1 MLQNNT
7 ARLEEAVVA
16 YREALKEQ
24 TRENAPSLWASTQ
37 SSLAEVL
44 AMLGDHENNTARF
57 EEGVAA
63 YREALKELTRERAP
77 PQWAT
82 IQVGLGH
89 ALTKLGESENNT
101 ARLEEAVA
109 AYREALKERTREG
122 TSLDWATVL
131 QGLAEA
137 RENLGYAQFLSG
149 DFVAAALNLRE
160 AADGNAY
167 PMLWLYL
174 ADTRSGG
181 KNAKRDLQ
189 QGAKSLRPE
198 EWPSPVIEFFLGRR
212 TPTAMLAAAQAPNE
226 QCEAQFYLGEWHLLR
241 NKRADATAAL
251 RKAIETCPADFNE
264 YIAAT
269 VELKRLESGP

>member
-1 MLQNNT
+1 LEEAVAAYCEVLKEQTRERAPLDWASTQTLLGGVLTTLGAGENNT
-7 ARLEEAVVA
+7 ARLEEA
-16 YREALKEQ
+16 
-24 TRENAPSLWASTQ
+24 
-37 SSLAEVL
+37 
-44 AMLGDHENNTARF
+44 
-57 EEGVAA
+57 VAA

-77 PQWAT
+77 PQWAA
-82 IQVGLGH
+82 IQFGLGI
-89 ALTKLGESENNT
+89 ALTTLGERENNT

-122 TSLDWATVL
+122 TSLDWAAVL

-137 RENLGYAQFLSG
+137 QENLGYAQFVRG

-189 QGAKSLRPE
+189 KGAESLRPE

-212 TPTAMLAAAQAPNE
+212 TPTAMLGAARAPNE

-241 NKRADATAAL
+241 DKRADAIAAL
-251 RKAIETCPADFNE
+251 RKAMETCPADFNE
-264 YIAAT
+264 YIGAAA
-269 VELKRLESGP
+269 ELKRLESAR